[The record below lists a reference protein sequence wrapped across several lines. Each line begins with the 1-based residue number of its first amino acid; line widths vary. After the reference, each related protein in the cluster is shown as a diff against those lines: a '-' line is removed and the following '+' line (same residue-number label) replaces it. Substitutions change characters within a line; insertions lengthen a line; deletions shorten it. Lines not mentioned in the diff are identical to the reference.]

1 MMPIRDELK
10 SWLSGY
16 RRLVILGVGNPLRGD
31 DSLGLEILE
40 RIRGRVLRNVRL
52 VYGGTVPENFIGKME
67 RLRPSHVL
75 IIDAALFGGKP
86 GEARLIPPEQIPD
99 TTISTHTMPLNLLA
113 SLIQKKTNAKVILL
127 GIEPK
132 NLGLGDEMSWEV
144 RESVEQCAMALIEV
158 VGGCS
163 IEKNASLDGS
173 ARSSSVS

>member
-1 MMPIRDELK
+1 MSIRNELK
-10 SWLSGY
+10 SWLGGC

-40 RIRGRVLRNVRL
+40 RIRGRVPRNVKL
-52 VYGGTVPENFIGKME
+52 IYGGTVPENFIGKVG

-99 TTISTHTMPLNLLA
+99 TTISTHTMPLNLLV

-132 NLGLGDEMSWEV
+132 NLGLGEEISREV
-144 RESVEQCAMALIEV
+144 KKSVERCAVALIEAI
-158 VGGCS
+158 GGAVQR
-163 IEKNASLDGS
+163 KH
-173 ARSSSVS
+173 